1 MHEWMYSRKINQTH
15 TYESIQQHM
24 KYFSYNLLG
33 VGVAA
38 DEREAVSWYRK
49 AAELGQ
55 ADAQY
60 NLGSCYDAG
69 VGVETD
75 KAEAKSWYQKAA
87 NQGHKGALVSL
98 RC

>member
-1 MHEWMYSRKINQTH
+1 
-15 TYESIQQHM
+15 
-24 KYFSYNLLG
+24 LLG
-33 VGVAA
+33 VGLVA

-49 AAELGQ
+49 AADLGQ

-75 KAEAKSWYQKAA
+75 KVEAKSWYQKAA

-98 RC
+98 QC